1 MLYLTFTFFSLPRCF
16 LCGFDR
22 SCLLTMSRKH
32 RIAPRLPN
40 LPGPIFDSAA
50 VEQFLIAYGDDRNP
64 LPETV
69 KVLDEIVTE

>member
-1 MLYLTFTFFSLPRCF
+1 
-16 LCGFDR
+16 
-22 SCLLTMSRKH
+22 MSRKH
-32 RIAPRLPN
+32 RIVPRIPN
-40 LPGPIFDSAA
+40 LPGPIFDASS